1 MVAAVSARKQ
11 RMISFSSGAVMA
23 LLSKS
28 LMYTEAD
35 DILAAAALAGQGAGR
50 CRSRGRSWAGQRRG
64 ARQVLVILSI
74 GCAQPTAPA
83 VVPAAG
89 QPATTRASGAA
100 RRSTRAGGVPRRPT
114 ISRTWRAAGGRS
126 GRRHQRS
133 GRAGW
138 VALVQS
144 RDICPALVV
153 RLGTPHHQWSPA
165 PGPIPFH
172 FQVSLLGNREPS
184 SVQLD
189 CPGHTAPLARCPL
202 VTAPCAA
209 RPASDAR
216 QPFPCP
222 APRPVRSRCPPSA
235 GGRAPAPTTL
245 STTTRHSPVP
255 WFY

>member
-1 MVAAVSARKQ
+1 MWRQAGRSRRHRRCQVFGCYPVCCALRCPSGGSSALAAKCPSRSPETMATARL
-11 RMISFSSGAVMA
+11 SHTLTVLAEGAVDVGGGRVGQEA
-23 LLSKS
+23 
-28 LMYTEAD
+28 AD
-35 DILAAAALAGQGAGR
+35 DLVQVRRGDGSAVQELDVHQRRHPGSGSAGGQGAGR
-50 CRSRGRSWAGQRRG
+50 CRSRGRSCAVQRRG

-89 QPATTRASGAA
+89 QPATARASGAA

-153 RLGTPHHQWSPA
+153 RLDAPHHQCSPA

-172 FQVSLLGNREPS
+172 FQVSR
-184 SVQLD
+184 
-189 CPGHTAPLARCPL
+189 PG
-202 VTAPCAA
+202 
-209 RPASDAR
+209 
-216 QPFPCP
+216 
-222 APRPVRSRCPPSA
+222 
-235 GGRAPAPTTL
+235 
-245 STTTRHSPVP
+245 
-255 WFY
+255 

>member
-1 MVAAVSARKQ
+1 MQKEQSTLVAAVSARKQ

-50 CRSRGRSWAGQRRG
+50 CRSRGRSCAVQRRG

-172 FQVSLLGNREPS
+172 FQVSPSRLTRTTPGSEPEGAAFLGAGQLTLAS
-184 SVQLD
+184 SCRLI
-189 CPGHTAPLARCPL
+189 
-202 VTAPCAA
+202 
-209 RPASDAR
+209 S
-216 QPFPCP
+216 
-222 APRPVRSRCPPSA
+222 
-235 GGRAPAPTTL
+235 
-245 STTTRHSPVP
+245 
-255 WFY
+255 